1 MNGFAQPDFERRGI
15 ERLPPGTGS
24 LARGEPPDAAPD
36 TLFVLTHHGGVQVL
50 AAESRFVTFG
60 RNPQAVDVCVGEHD
74 AGVSRQHGRIT
85 FEAGRWRVRNT
96 GRVPIRLRGFQLL
109 LTGHHAALPRA
120 YTPLF
125 IQTDGGREHLV
136 ELRVSGPRDAKAPG
150 RPDDET
156 RAPHVWALEEPEKLV
171 LVILG
176 QRYLRHEPNPLPLPW
191 EEVAAQ
197 LVEVQPHAKWTRRAA
212 AHRVRDVRLRLAAA
226 GVPNLTEKDV
236 PRPVGNTLNHNLLM
250 ELLVSTTLVPPDLDL
265 LGDGESWEYR
275 DLP

>member
-1 MNGFAQPDFERRGI
+1 MNGFAQRDFERRGM
-15 ERLPPGTGS
+15 ERLAHETAS
-24 LARGEPPDAAPD
+24 LARGVPPDVPPD

-60 RNPQAVDVCVGEHD
+60 RNPLAVDVCVGEHD

-85 FEAGRWRVRNT
+85 FEAGLWRVQNT

-109 LTGHHAALPRA
+109 LTGHHASLPRA

-136 ELRVSGPRDAKAPG
+136 ELRVSGVRDAKASG

-156 RAPHVWALEEPEKLV
+156 CVPHVWPLEEPEKLV

-197 LVEVQPHAKWTRRAA
+197 LAEVQPHARWTRRAA